1 MNMMKTIPDVML
13 KKGLLA
19 LQMALILGLAGCA
32 APHSGSVAPSFSVPE
47 HYAQHRLNATAIKDM
62 PRWRDYFTDPVLQGL
77 IEQALQHNHDLRIA
91 TLRVQE
97 ARAAYGIQSAEQLPM
112 IGVQAG
118 AARSRTPA
126 DLNLTQHRL
135 ISSQYQIGVGM
146 ASWEL
151 DFWGRVH
158 SLSEAALQN
167 YLATDEA
174 QRAGSL
180 MLVAQVADSYLE
192 LAELN
197 QRIALAKRTIA
208 SREESY
214 RIFSRRV
221 ALGATSRLNLTQIQT
236 LLTQA
241 QALGAQLEQ
250 LRETR
255 LHALSLLIGGAVPT
269 AVAENQLQL
278 STQLGVL
285 DAGLPSALLTH
296 RPDILAAEHRL
307 RAASANVAA
316 ARAAFFPQISL
327 TGSYGTASAELNG
340 LFASGSHAW
349 QFAPSISLPLFDHG
363 RLKHNLNLN
372 ELRRDMAVATYE
384 KAVQS
389 AFKDVSDALTARYW
403 LHQQVAIATT
413 GLAAQTER
421 ARLSQLRYDSGA
433 AAFLDVL
440 DAQRDLLTAEQQL
453 VQLHRAYLSS
463 SVNLYAALGGMAADL
478 PSAESA
484 ARP

>member
-1 MNMMKTIPDVML
+1 MMKKIPDVML
-13 KKGLLA
+13 KSGLCTLA
-19 LQMALILGLAGCA
+19 ATIMFALTGCA
-32 APHSGSVAPSFSVPE
+32 APRSTSVSPIFPVPDE
-47 HYAQHRLNATAIKDM
+47 YAQHEKLPGGKLT
-62 PRWRDYFTDPVLQGL
+62 RWRDYFTDPVLQRL
-77 IEQALQHNHDLRIA
+77 IEQALENNRDLRIA
-91 TLRVQE
+91 MLRVEE
-97 ARAAYGIQSAEQLPM
+97 ARAAYDIQSAEQLPT
-112 IGVQAG
+112 IGLQAG

-135 ISSQYQIGVGM
+135 ISSQYQTGIGM

-151 DFWGRVH
+151 DFWGRVR
-158 SLSEAALQN
+158 SLSESALQT

-174 QRAGSL
+174 QRAGRL
-180 MLVAQVADSYLE
+180 ALIAQVADSYLE

-197 QRIALAKRTIA
+197 QRIALARRTIA

-241 QALGAQLEQ
+241 QALGSQLEQ

-255 LHALSLLIGGAVPT
+255 LHALSLLVGGAVPT

-278 STQLGVL
+278 TTTLGVL
-285 DAGLPSALLTH
+285 DAGLPSELLSR

-307 RAASANVAA
+307 KAASANVAA
-316 ARAAFFPQISL
+316 ARAAFFPQITL

-349 QFAPSISLPLFDHG
+349 QFAPSMTLPLFDHG
-363 RLKHNLNLN
+363 RLKNNLDLN
-372 ELRRDMAVATYE
+372 EVRRDVAVATYE
-384 KAVQS
+384 KTVQL
-389 AFKDVSDALTARYW
+389 AFRDVSDALTARYW
-403 LHQQVAIATT
+403 LYKQVEIAKAA
-413 GLAAQTER
+413 LAAQSER

-463 SVNLYAALGGMAADL
+463 SVNLYAALGGVATDL
-478 PSAESA
+478 PSPVSVLHLQ
-484 ARP
+484 